1 MKNIRDNYDD
11 FERLMGAKMNEIKA
25 LIAVGS
31 GSGGGAPAAGSDPKV
46 QEWIAFHEPKIN
58 YMQKSIQQFENEL
71 QEKVSYAMVQS
82 MIAEA
87 TGGVAPSGKAYD
99 SYQKSRL
106 SNVKSMRN
114 QPPQIDAEESVGK
127 ATEDFG
133 GYSLGEDGSG

>member
-1 MKNIRDNYDD
+1 
-11 FERLMGAKMNEIKA
+11 
-25 LIAVGS
+25 
-31 GSGGGAPAAGSDPKV
+31 
-46 QEWIAFHEPKIN
+46 
-58 YMQKSIQQFENEL
+58 
-71 QEKVSYAMVQS
+71 MVQS